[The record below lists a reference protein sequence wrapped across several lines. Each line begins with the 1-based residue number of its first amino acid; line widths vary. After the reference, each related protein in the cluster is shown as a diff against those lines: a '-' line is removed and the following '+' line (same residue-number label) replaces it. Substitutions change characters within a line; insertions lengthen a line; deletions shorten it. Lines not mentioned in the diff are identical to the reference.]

1 MRAVLKSAK
10 VVAVLLALGWAG
22 FAVYLGTLADY
33 DRIVIEDAY
42 VQVSGKAARSGA
54 AYMVIRNNTQTDDRL
69 IAVSADIARVAE
81 LRGNFEGENG
91 VVAMRRIENGID
103 LPAGVVTV
111 LDRRGAHV
119 VLFGLWHTLSPGD
132 NVNLTLF
139 FETAGEI
146 TQKMQVGQER

>member
-22 FAVYLGTLADY
+22 FAIYLGTLADY

-42 VQVSGKAARSGA
+42 VHVSGTAARSGT

-69 IAVSADIARVAE
+69 IAVSADIARAAE

-91 VVAMRRIENGID
+91 VVAMRHTENGID
-103 LPAGVVTV
+103 LPAGEVTV
-111 LDRRGAHV
+111 LDQVGTHV
-119 VLFGLWHTLSPGD
+119 VLFGLRQSLAQGD
-132 NVNLTLF
+132 TINLTLF

-146 TQKMQVGQER
+146 TQKMQVGLEG